1 MKIELKEINRF
12 FGNDFQIKNLNM
24 TIESQK
30 FTTFLGPSGCGK
42 TTILRMIAGLETPDE
57 GEIWFNDKCVFSSRR
72 NINLPPEKRN
82 LGFVFQD
89 FALWPHMTVFEN
101 VAFPLRARK
110 RQMNIEEEVMKALK
124 IVKLEKMAG
133 RYPSQMSGG
142 QQQRVAFARAIA
154 GNIDCILFD
163 EPLSALDAI
172 LREEMR
178 GEIKK
183 ISEELGITSIFV
195 THDQIE
201 AMSLSDSVFVLNQG
215 KIEQYGSPQEI
226 YNNPMSKFVAGF
238 IGKSNW
244 IEENVMFR
252 PEAASLEPMP
262 EAAVYE
268 TTVLQQ
274 QFLGNMYE
282 IQLDM
287 EGNHWTIHAPEKQ
300 TANRLAVYINKK
312 RIKVFSQR
320 SIA

>member
-1 MKIELKEINRF
+1 MKIELKEIKKNY
-12 FGNDFQIKNLNM
+12 GKDFRIEHLNM
-24 TIESQK
+24 TIESKK

-57 GEIWFNDKCVFSSRR
+57 GEIWFDDTCVYSEKK
-72 NINLPPEKRN
+72 NVNLPPEKRN
-82 LGFVFQD
+82 LGFVLQD

-110 RQMNIEEEVMKALK
+110 RNDNIKETVMNALK
-124 IVKLEKMAG
+124 IVKLENLAE

-154 GNIDCILFD
+154 GNVDCILFD

-183 ISEELGITSIFV
+183 ISQELGITSIFV

-201 AMSLSDSVFVLNQG
+201 AMSLSDGVFVLNQG
-215 KIEQYGSPQEI
+215 KIEQYGTPQEI
-226 YNNPMSKFVAGF
+226 YNHPDSKFVAGF

-244 IEENVMFR
+244 IENNAMFR
-252 PEAASLEPMP
+252 PEAASLEPMS

-287 EGNHWTIHAPEKQ
+287 NGNRWVIQTPEKQ
-300 TANRLAVYINKK
+300 TAKKLAVYIDKK
-312 RIKVFSQR
+312 KIKVFPQEN
-320 SIA
+320 IA

>member
-1 MKIELKEINRF
+1 
-12 FGNDFQIKNLNM
+12 M
-24 TIESQK
+24 TIESKK

-57 GEIWFNDKCVFSSRR
+57 GEIWFDDVCVYSEKQKV
-72 NINLPPEKRN
+72 NLPPEKRN

-110 RQMNIEEEVMKALK
+110 RKDNIKEAVMNALR
-124 IVKLEKMAG
+124 IVKLENLAE

-154 GNIDCILFD
+154 GNVDCILFD

-183 ISEELGITSIFV
+183 ISQELGITAIFV
-195 THDQIE
+195 TRDQIE
-201 AMSLSDSVFVLNQG
+201 AMSLSDGVFVLNQG

-226 YNNPMSKFVAGF
+226 YNHPGSKFVAGF

-244 IEENVMFR
+244 IENNTMFR
-252 PEAASLEPMP
+252 PEAASLEPIP
-262 EAAVYE
+262 EAVVYE

-287 EGNHWTIHAPEKQ
+287 NGNHWVIQTPEKQ
-300 TANRLAVYINKK
+300 TAKHLSVYINRKK
-312 RIKVFSQR
+312 IKVFSQE